1 MISAA
6 QIQLAQAELNVQ
18 QLTSPAAIANAEVAI
33 SNAQTALVTAQWNLD
48 YLLKPDL
55 VSYQDSRGSR
65 SSAIS
70 MLPPSNVQLLNV
82 GAQAQAVTTALYNYN
97 VALTK
102 MQDAASR
109 FGTDNAK
116 YAAAQVAYE
125 TAAASLEAADLT
137 LEIAKTNQQKTL
149 DNTQTALNTAKDNLK
164 KFHQLHARHRPMS
177 IAAQAQLKLA
187 QANLDAA
194 KSLLAELK
202 GEKANTPAIVNS
214 TLIQLRQAKLS
225 LDTAK
230 LTLANTSL
238 VSPINGTVTAIKADA
253 GEAVGT
259 APIITI
265 ADLDRPM
272 VRFYVEE
279 TDLGKVVMGNSV
291 TVTFDALPD
300 TPIKGKVVRVDPAL
314 VTVDGSPAVQ
324 AWAQIDPL
332 KNGTRLLSG
341 MTAAVEV
348 IAGEAKSAVLVPV
361 QALRDLGSGS
371 FAVFILQP
379 DGQLKLTPV
388 TIGFKD
394 FANAEILS
402 GVKAGDVVS
411 TGNVQTK

>member
-1 MISAA
+1 
-6 QIQLAQAELNVQ
+6 
-18 QLTSPAAIANAEVAI
+18 
-33 SNAQTALVTAQWNLD
+33 
-48 YLLKPDL
+48 
-55 VSYQDSRGSR
+55 
-65 SSAIS
+65 
-70 MLPPSNVQLLNV
+70 VQLLNV
-82 GAQAQAVTTALYNYN
+82 GTQAQAVTTALYNYN

-109 FGTDNAK
+109 FGPDNAK

-125 TAAASLEAADLT
+125 TAAASLEAANLS

-149 DNTQTALNTAKDNLK
+149 DNTQIALNTAKDNLK
-164 KFHQLHARHRPMS
+164 NSTSYTPS
-177 IAAQAQLKLA
+177 SPDVIAAQAQLKLA
-187 QANLDAA
+187 QANLEAA

-265 ADLDRPM
+265 ADLDQPM

-279 TDLGKVVMGNSV
+279 TDLGKVAIGYSV

-314 VTVDGSPAVQ
+314 ATVDGSPAVQ
-324 AWAQIDPL
+324 AWAQLEPL
-332 KNGTRLLSG
+332 KNGTKLLSG

-371 FAVFILQP
+371 YAVFILQP
-379 DGQLKLTPV
+379 DGQLRLTPV
-388 TIGFKD
+388 TIGLKD
-394 FANAEILS
+394 L
-402 GVKAGDVVS
+402 GVFQMS
-411 TGNVQTK
+411 